1 VRVLRRVKI
10 PGMVT
15 GFAAGLLVG
24 GVAAVAGA
32 PTAYI
37 IVSALG
43 LGIPLA
49 IFGII
54 YDALLDAGR
63 IPFGRIAPVALY
75 GVLTF
80 PIARLIQELLL
91 TAIFGQGITLQQEA
105 NVLQFLVYQGIMGF
119 GYGIGF
125 LMIHSQIIEV
135 SAWRAYRKQTREE
148 GEKGQPQ
155 AAEKQA

>member
-1 VRVLRRVKI
+1 MRILRRLKI

-15 GFAAGLLVG
+15 GFVTGLLVG
-24 GVAAVAGA
+24 GLAAVAGA
-32 PTAYI
+32 PTSFV
-37 IVSALG
+37 IVAALG

-49 IFGII
+49 IFGIVF
-54 YDALLDAGR
+54 DALMDAGR

-80 PIARLIQELLL
+80 PIARLVQELLL
-91 TAIFGQGITLQQEA
+91 TAIFGQGITLQQESG
-105 NVLQFLVYQGIMGF
+105 VLSFLVFQGIMGF

-135 SAWRAYRKQTREE
+135 SAWRAYRKQAKEE
-148 GEKGQPQ
+148 GNQPRT
-155 AAEKQA
+155 AEKRA

>member
-1 VRVLRRVKI
+1 MRVLRLLKI
-10 PGMVT
+10 PGMVI
-15 GFAAGLLVG
+15 GFVAGLLVG
-24 GVAAVAGA
+24 GLAAVAGA
-32 PTAYI
+32 PAGFI
-37 IVSALG
+37 IVAALG

-54 YDALLDAGR
+54 YDALLDAGKLN
-63 IPFGRIAPVALY
+63 FGYAAPTALY

-91 TAIFGQGITLQQEA
+91 TAIFGQGITLQQES
-105 NVLQFLVYQGIMGF
+105 NVLSFLAYQAIMGF

-125 LMIHSQIIEV
+125 LMIHGQIVEV
-135 SAWRAYRKQTREE
+135 SAWREYRRQMKEE
-148 GEKGQPQ
+148 SGSKQPQ

>member
-1 VRVLRRVKI
+1 MRILRRLKI

-15 GFAAGLLVG
+15 GFVTGLLVG
-24 GVAAVAGA
+24 GLAAVAGA
-32 PTAYI
+32 PTSFV
-37 IVSALG
+37 IVAALG

-49 IFGII
+49 IFGIVF
-54 YDALLDAGR
+54 DALMDAGR

-80 PIARLIQELLL
+80 PIARLVQELLL
-91 TAIFGQGITLQQEA
+91 TAIFGQGITLQQESG
-105 NVLQFLVYQGIMGF
+105 VLSFLVFQGIMGF

-135 SAWRAYRKQTREE
+135 SAWRAYRKQAKEE
-148 GEKGQPQ
+148 ANQPRT
-155 AAEKQA
+155 AEKRA

>member
-1 VRVLRRVKI
+1 VRLLRRVKI

-15 GFAAGLLVG
+15 GFVTGLLVG
-24 GVAAVAGA
+24 GLAAVAGA
-32 PTAYI
+32 PTSFV
-37 IVSALG
+37 IVAALG
-43 LGIPLA
+43 LGVPLA

-54 YDALLDAGR
+54 FDALLDAGR

-80 PIARLIQELLL
+80 PIARLVQELLL
-91 TAIFGQGITLQQEA
+91 TAIFGQGITLQQESG
-105 NVLQFLVYQGIMGF
+105 VLSFLVFQGIMGF

-135 SAWRAYRKQTREE
+135 SAWRAYRKQAKEE
-148 GEKGQPQ
+148 GNQPRT
-155 AAEKQA
+155 AEKRA

>member
-15 GFAAGLLVG
+15 GFVAGLLVG
-24 GVAAVAGA
+24 GLAAVAGA
-32 PTAYI
+32 PTGYI

-43 LGIPLA
+43 LSIPLA

-80 PIARLIQELLL
+80 PIARLVQELLL
-91 TAIFGQGITLQQEA
+91 TAIFGQGITLQQESG
-105 NVLQFLVYQGIMGF
+105 VLSFLVFQGIMGF

-125 LMIHSQIIEV
+125 LMIHSQIIEL
-135 SAWRAYRKQTREE
+135 SAWRAYRKQAKDEE
-148 GEKGQPQ
+148 GTQPRT
-155 AAEKQA
+155 AEKRA

>member
-1 VRVLRRVKI
+1 VRLLRRVKI

-15 GFAAGLLVG
+15 GFVAGLLVG
-24 GVAAVAGA
+24 GLAAVAGA
-32 PTAYI
+32 PTSFI
-37 IVSALG
+37 IVAALG

-54 YDALLDAGR
+54 YDALLDAGKLS
-63 IPFGRIAPVALY
+63 FGYAAPSALY
-75 GVLTF
+75 GILTF
-80 PIARLIQELLL
+80 PIARLVQELLL

-105 NVLQFLVYQGIMGF
+105 NVLQFLVFQGIMGF

-125 LMIHSQIIEV
+125 LMIHNQIIEM
-135 SAWRAYRKQTREE
+135 SAWRQYRKHVKEE
-148 GEKGQPQ
+148 QHQ

>member
-1 VRVLRRVKI
+1 
-10 PGMVT
+10 MVT
-15 GFAAGLLVG
+15 GFVAGLLVG
-24 GVAAVAGA
+24 GLAAVAGA
-32 PTAYI
+32 PTGYI

-54 YDALLDAGR
+54 YDALLEAGR

-91 TAIFGQGITLQQEA
+91 TGIYGQGITLQHEA
-105 NVLQFLVYQGIMGF
+105 NVLQFLIFQGIMGF

-125 LMIHSQIIEV
+125 LMIHSQIIEL
-135 SAWRAYRKQTREE
+135 SAWRAYRKQAS
-148 GEKGQPQ
+148 GESKQPQ
-155 AAEKQA
+155 AAEKRV

>member
-1 VRVLRRVKI
+1 VRLLRRVKI

-15 GFAAGLLVG
+15 GFVAGLLVG
-24 GVAAVAGA
+24 GLAAMAGA
-32 PTAYI
+32 PTGYI
-37 IVSALG
+37 VVSSLG

-49 IFGII
+49 IFGAI
-54 YDALLDAGR
+54 YDELLDAGR

-80 PIARLIQELLL
+80 PIARLVQELLL
-91 TAIFGQGITLQQEA
+91 TAIFGQGITLQQESG
-105 NVLQFLVYQGIMGF
+105 VLSFLVFQGIMGF

-135 SAWRAYRKQTREE
+135 SAWRAYRKQAREE
-148 GEKGQPQ
+148 GNPPRT
-155 AAEKQA
+155 AEKRA

>member
-1 VRVLRRVKI
+1 MRILRRLKI

-15 GFAAGLLVG
+15 GFVTGLLVG
-24 GVAAVAGA
+24 GLAAIAGA
-32 PTAYI
+32 PTGYI
-37 IVSALG
+37 IVAALG

-49 IFGII
+49 IFGIV

-80 PIARLIQELLL
+80 PIARLVQELLL
-91 TAIFGQGITLQQEA
+91 TAIFGQGITLQTESG
-105 NVLQFLVYQGIMGF
+105 VLSFLAFQGIMGF

-125 LMIHSQIIEV
+125 LMIHSQIIEL
-135 SAWRAYRKQTREE
+135 SAWRAYSKQAKEE
-148 GEKGQPQ
+148 GNQPQ
-155 AAEKQA
+155 TAEKRA

>member
-1 VRVLRRVKI
+1 VRLLRRVKI

-15 GFAAGLLVG
+15 GFVAGLLVG
-24 GVAAVAGA
+24 GLAAVAGA
-32 PTAYI
+32 PTGYI
-37 IVSALG
+37 VVSSLG

-49 IFGII
+49 IFGAI
-54 YDALLDAGR
+54 YDELLDAGR

-80 PIARLIQELLL
+80 PIARLAQELLL
-91 TAIFGQGITLQQEA
+91 TAIFGQGITLQHEA
-105 NVLQFLVYQGIMGF
+105 NVLQFLIFQGIMGF

-135 SAWRAYRKQTREE
+135 SAWRAYRRQAREE
-148 GEKGQPQ
+148 ESKQPRTVEKR
-155 AAEKQA
+155 A

>member
-1 VRVLRRVKI
+1 MRILSWLKI

-15 GFAAGLLVG
+15 GFVAGLIVG
-24 GVAAVAGA
+24 ALAAFVGA
-32 PTAYI
+32 PTGYI
-37 IVSALG
+37 IVAALG

-49 IFGII
+49 IFGMI
-54 YDALLDAGR
+54 YDVLLDAGKLN
-63 IPFGRIAPVALY
+63 FGYAAPSALY

-80 PIARLIQELLL
+80 PIARLVQELLL
-91 TAIFGQGITLQQEA
+91 TGIFGQGITLQNEA

-125 LMIHSQIIEV
+125 LMIHGQIIEM
-135 SAWRAYRKQTREE
+135 SAWREYRKQTK
-148 GEKGQPQ
+148 EKRGSKQPQ

>member
-1 VRVLRRVKI
+1 VRVLRLIKL

-15 GFAAGLLVG
+15 GFLTGLLVG
-24 GVAAVAGA
+24 GLAAVAGA
-32 PTAYI
+32 PTGYI
-37 IVSALG
+37 IVAALG

-49 IFGII
+49 IFGFI
-54 YDALLDAGR
+54 YDVLLDTGR

-75 GVLTF
+75 GILVF

-91 TAIFGQGITLQQEA
+91 MAIFGEGITLQHESG
-105 NVLQFLVYQGIMGF
+105 VLSFLVFQGIMGF

-135 SAWRAYRKQTREE
+135 SAWRAYRKQAKEE
-148 GEKGQPQ
+148 RNQFWT
-155 AAEKQA
+155 AEKRA

>member
-1 VRVLRRVKI
+1 MRRVKI

-15 GFAAGLLVG
+15 GFVTGLLVG
-24 GVAAVAGA
+24 GLAAVAGA
-32 PTAYI
+32 PTSFV
-37 IVSALG
+37 IVAALG
-43 LGIPLA
+43 LGVPLA

-54 YDALLDAGR
+54 FDALLDAGR

-80 PIARLIQELLL
+80 PIARLVQELLL
-91 TAIFGQGITLQQEA
+91 TAIFGQGITLQQESG
-105 NVLQFLVYQGIMGF
+105 VLSFLVFQGIMGF

-135 SAWRAYRKQTREE
+135 SAWRAYRKQAKEE
-148 GEKGQPQ
+148 GNQPRT
-155 AAEKQA
+155 AEKRA